1 MKYLLDTCT
10 VSDYFRRR
18 GGVVSTAHAHP
29 PHELAVSAITAHE
42 IHFGVLRQPRA
53 ASSLAGRVRT
63 FLTVVATVPFEPI
76 DALASADIRARL
88 ERSGRNI
95 GALDVLIAGVA
106 LARGL
111 TLVTS
116 NTREFSRVRG
126 LSLEDWR

>member
-1 MKYLLDTCT
+1 MKYLLDTCA

-18 GGVVSTAHAHP
+18 GGVAAAAHARP
-29 PHELAVSAITAHE
+29 PHELAVSAITVHE

-53 ASSLAGRVRT
+53 ATSLAGRVKT
-63 FLTVVATVPFEPI
+63 FLSVVATIPFEPV

-88 ERSGRNI
+88 ERSGQSI
-95 GALDVLIAGVA
+95 GALDALIAGVA

-126 LSLEDWR
+126 LSIEDWR